1 MTPPSRDAR
10 PHRLRPWV
18 QPCGQACCKRNRAG
32 KRRNPAIGNPILARL
47 FRLFDGI
54 DLVERD
60 GSVGRRLQRFDAA
73 HQCEFVGAVGTEKAE
88 RARQYFKAD
97 IV

>member
-1 MTPPSRDAR
+1 MA
-10 PHRLRPWV
+10 L
-18 QPCGQACCKRNRAG
+18 
-32 KRRNPAIGNPILARL
+32 L

-60 GSVGRRLQRFDAA
+60 GAVGRRLQRFDAA
-73 HQCEFVGAVGTEKAE
+73 HQCEFIGAVGTEKSE

-97 IV
+97 IA